1 MSFFELL
8 TPIRIYILFTFIM
21 LVLNYDKGKKAHVI
35 LFIILLLSV
44 INESI
49 SAVLKYNEIRF
60 HLNSSIFIVINN
72 ILWFLILYH
81 VSSIKKSL
89 LLVAIAFF
97 LSFTLYNLFLLN
109 GTKEFN
115 SYSFVI
121 GAFLYLILF
130 IYNCSSELKKEN
142 LNYFLSNNFILMLSP
157 VLFFAGF
164 SLLFGFNNK
173 NIHKIMILGHFKLYD
188 LISYF
193 VNITYYSLINLYIY
207 SEKKLR
213 NVK

>member
-21 LVLNYDKGKKAHVI
+21 LVISYNKDKKAHRI

-44 INESI
+44 INESM
-49 SAVLKYNEIRF
+49 SAVLKYNNIPIR
-60 HLNSSIFIVINN
+60 LNGSIFIVLNN
-72 ILWFLILYH
+72 ILWFLILYN
-81 VSSIKKSL
+81 VSSIKKPL
-89 LLVAIAFF
+89 LLTVMIFF
-97 LSFTLYNLFLLN
+97 LSFTVYNLFLLN
-109 GTKEFN
+109 GIKEFN

-157 VLFFAGF
+157 VLFFIGF

-173 NIHKIMILGHFKLYD
+173 NIHKIMILNRFKLYD
-188 LISYF
+188 FISYF
-193 VNITYYSLINLYIY
+193 VNITYYSLLNVYIY
-207 SEKKLR
+207 REKKLKH
-213 NVK
+213 VE